1 VGTYHEAMGNP
12 THRFYLSAATAFAML
27 YMAVGHASAQVSGE
41 YSIAPGLTHPDNLP
55 PAPDQ
60 DNGETFWPQ
69 VAAVNGSVYTLY
81 TPQFE
86 SIIGTTSTGR
96 AAFRIATPGAQRT
109 YGAMFFSATL
119 DNDLAAGLIQVSDM
133 QVTRVQLAGS
143 QDSTATTAILQQML
157 ASATFTVQRSV
168 VLENMQVTSL
178 QSDSAPLGN
187 AAPVIRVIDHPAVL
201 LLLDG
206 APVLRD
212 VGSGVGIAQNT
223 PSLLAFDSA
232 SNTWFTRVGDSIW
245 MHASSFS
252 GPFTSGAAP
261 TDSVA
266 SAIAAALPRSTGA
279 AQSSGSSAAA
289 MQPDSSSAA
298 APGNSAPAAGPSS
311 QLPEIVVS
319 TTPLCMVSINGA
331 PNLAQVADGLF
342 AISNANCDL
351 FTATASN
358 TWYLLA
364 SGRWFTS
371 GDLMNGPWSYV
382 KPSALPSSFAAIDP
396 KGTWGN
402 VLAAVPGTS
411 AANDAIYQQS
421 VPHVATLD
429 RSKAKASLSTIGGA
443 ARFAAIDGTSLS
455 WATNASSP
463 LILCEGS
470 YYLCQDAAWF
480 TSDAA
485 TGPWVLC
492 DAVPQLMYVMPP
504 SSPVYGVTFVRVMG
518 STADTVT
525 FGFTAGYMNS
535 YVNNGIVS
543 YGTGFTTAGM
553 TAPGVAG
560 NDYLGYPGTYGSWP
574 NFGYAGWMY
583 ETAPGWGEYGLQC
596 APTWACNGWWG
607 PGRSFGLGY
616 ALGMG
621 YGGSWHWGYHPWGW
635 RGTDGW
641 WMNHW
646 SGAYRRAWSDAAR
659 SYNRAAAA
667 GDINQFTKAASSR
680 TGVGAGTGAGAAV
693 ANGAAATSANTA
705 NTAQW
710 RHAGGVNDDVS
721 ATRDGQVMQ
730 QRGSQSFARADGGWS
745 RASGNGAGNAGA
757 MANNNRAAGQ
767 FQERDG
773 STAATSNA
781 RSTTMDDFR
790 PDPNHNFDGSP
801 RGAFA
806 RGETNYADRN
816 EGLQPGNAGRNS
828 SQYARGGTWN
838 GGGWD
843 QRNGST
849 NENSTWSNG
858 QRGYGELSGYTGAR
872 GIVRSDE
879 DAGNGGYSN
888 PSGYQRYEEPD
899 GYAKYEHG
907 GGAVSGYT
915 GGGQTRNYSMFGYG
929 MVGGQNPH
937 YTWMGMWPGNG
948 YYGGYYGGFGGY
960 GGYGRGGGG
969 MRMGVGRG
977 GGGRR

>member
-1 VGTYHEAMGNP
+1 MGCI
-12 THRFYLSAATAFAML
+12 
-27 YMAVGHASAQVSGE
+27 HASAQVVGD
-41 YSIAPGLTHPDNLP
+41 YSLAPGLTHPDNLP

-69 VAAVNGSVYTLY
+69 VAAVNGAVYTLY

-86 SIIGTTSTGR
+86 SIIGTAGTGR
-96 AAFRIATPGAQRT
+96 AAFRIAKAGAQRT
-109 YGAMFFSATL
+109 YGAMFFSSTL
-119 DNDLAAGLIQVSDM
+119 DNDLSAGLVQVSGV

-143 QDSTATTAILQQML
+143 QDSAATTAVLQQML
-157 ASATFTVQRSV
+157 AGATFTIQRSV

-178 QSDSAPLGN
+178 QADPAPLGN
-187 AAPVIRVIDHPAVL
+187 TPPVIRVIDHPAVL
-201 LLLDG
+201 ILLDG

-212 VGSGVGIAQNT
+212 VGAGVGIAQNT
-223 PSLLAFDSA
+223 PSLLAFESA
-232 SNTWFTRVGDSIW
+232 SKTWFTRVGASAW
-245 MHASSFS
+245 MQAADFK
-252 GPFTSGAAP
+252 GPFMSGAAP
-261 TDSVA
+261 SDSVTN
-266 SAIAAALPRSTGA
+266 AIAAALPRSTA
-279 AQSSGSSAAA
+279 AVQANGSSTNVTGSSASTA
-289 MQPDSSSAA
+289 SAT
-298 APGNSAPAAGPSS
+298 S
-311 QLPEIVVS
+311 QVPEIVVS
-319 TTPLCMVSINGA
+319 TSPLCLVSINGA

-371 GDLMNGPWSYV
+371 GDLMNGPWSYL
-382 KPSALPSSFAAIDP
+382 KPSSLPPSFAAIDP

-429 RSKAKASLSTIGGA
+429 RSKAKASFSTIGGA
-443 ARFAAIDGTSLS
+443 ARFVAIDGTSLS
-455 WATNASSP
+455 WAQNASAP

-485 TGPWVLC
+485 TGPWALC
-492 DAVPQLMYVMPP
+492 DAVPQLMYAMPP

-535 YVNNGIVS
+535 FVNNGIVS
-543 YGTGFTTAGM
+543 YGTGFATAGM

-560 NDYLGYPGTYGSWP
+560 NEYLGCPGTYGCWP

-596 APTWACNGWWG
+596 APVWACNGWWG

-667 GDINQFTKAASSR
+667 GDISQFTKAASAR
-680 TGVGAGTGAGAAV
+680 AGSAEASGV
-693 ANGAAATSANTA
+693 ANGAAASA

-730 QRGSQSFARADGGWS
+730 QRGTQSFARADGGWS
-745 RASGNGAGNAGA
+745 KASGNSSADALAGAASGAGA
-757 MANNNRAAGQ
+757 MASNNSASQ

-773 STAATSNA
+773 SAAATANA
-781 RSTTMDDFR
+781 RSSTMDDFR

-828 SQYARGGTWN
+828 SQYARGGAWN

-843 QRNGST
+843 QRSGSGQPVQGEQQGMQQQQQT
-849 NENSTWSNG
+849 QQQRSGYSYGDPNWSNG
-858 QRGYGELSGYTGAR
+858 QRSYGELSGYTGAR

-888 PSGYQRYEEPD
+888 PSGYQRYEDPD

-907 GGAVSGYT
+907 GGPVSGYT

-948 YYGGYYGGFGGY
+948 YYGGYYGGGM
-960 GGYGRGGGG
+960 GGYGRGG

>member
-1 VGTYHEAMGNP
+1 MHYPLSTLVAA
-12 THRFYLSAATAFAML
+12 FALISIACSASAA
-27 YMAVGHASAQVSGE
+27 QVAGD
-41 YSIAPGLTHPDNLP
+41 YSLAPGLTHPDNLP

-69 VAAVNGSVYTLY
+69 VAAVNGAVYTLY

-86 SIIGTTSTGR
+86 SIIGTSGTGR
-96 AAFRIATPGAQRT
+96 AAFRIAKLGAQRT
-109 YGAMFFSATL
+109 YGAMFFSSTL
-119 DNDLAAGLIQVSDM
+119 DNDLAAGLIQVSGV
-133 QVTRVQLAGS
+133 QVTRVQVAGE
-143 QDSTATTAILQQML
+143 QDAAAITAVLQQML
-157 ASATFTVQRSV
+157 ASATFTIQRSV
-168 VLENMQVTSL
+168 VLENMQVSSL
-178 QSDSAPLGN
+178 QADPAPLGN
-187 AAPVIRVIDHPAVL
+187 TPPVIRVIDHPAVL

-232 SNTWFTRVGDSIW
+232 SKTWFTRVGAAAW
-245 MHASSFS
+245 MHATSFN
-252 GPFTSGAAP
+252 GPFTAGPAP
-261 TDSVA
+261 SDSVA
-266 SAIAAALPRSTGA
+266 NAIVAALPRSTA
-279 AQSSGSSAAA
+279 AVQADVSSAATA
-289 MQPDSSSAA
+289 VSSAPTA
-298 APGNSAPAAGPSS
+298 STAF
-311 QLPEIVVS
+311 QVPEIVVS
-319 TTPLCMVSINGA
+319 TSPLCLVSINGA

-342 AISNANCDL
+342 AISNANCDV
-351 FTATASN
+351 FTVTASN
-358 TWYLLA
+358 TWYVLA

-371 GDLMNGPWSYV
+371 GDLMNGPWSYL
-382 KPSALPSSFAAIDP
+382 KPSALPSSFSAIDP

-402 VLAAVPGTS
+402 VLTAVPGTS

-429 RSKAKASLSTIGGA
+429 RSKAKASFSTIGGA
-443 ARFAAIDGTSLS
+443 ARFVAIDGTSLS
-455 WATNASSP
+455 WAPNASSP

-480 TSDAA
+480 TAEAS

-518 STADTVT
+518 STTDTVT

-535 YVNNGIVS
+535 FVNNGIVS
-543 YGTGFTTAGM
+543 YGTGFATSGM

-560 NDYLGYPGTYGSWP
+560 NDYLGYPGTYGCWP

-583 ETAPGWGEYGLQC
+583 ESVPGWGEYGLQC
-596 APTWACNGWWG
+596 APVWACSGWWG

-667 GDINQFTKAASSR
+667 GDINQITKAAS
-680 TGVGAGTGAGAAV
+680 
-693 ANGAAATSANTA
+693 A

-730 QRGSQSFARADGGWS
+730 QRGTQSFARADGGWS
-745 RASGNGAGNAGA
+745 RASIDGAASAASVAPATSGSTGA
-757 MANNNRAAGQ
+757 M

-773 STAATSNA
+773 SAAATAQA
-781 RSTTMDDFR
+781 RSSTMDDFR

-816 EGLQPGNAGRNS
+816 EGLEPANAGRSS
-828 SQYARGGTWN
+828 SQYSRGGTWN

-843 QRNGST
+843 QRGGSVQGQQQQQQSEPQQQQQLQQEKQQSNGYAYGDAQ
-849 NENSTWSNG
+849 WSNG
-858 QRGYGELSGYTGAR
+858 QRGYGALSGYTGAR

-879 DAGNGGYSN
+879 HTDDGGYSN

-915 GGGQTRNYSMFGYG
+915 GGGQSRNYSMFGYG
-929 MVGGQNPH
+929 MVGGLNPH

-948 YYGGYYGGFGGY
+948 YYGGYYGGGY
-960 GGYGRGGGG
+960 GGYGRGG